1 MRWIF
6 LAIFILLTPIAFAAT
21 YNPINYVSDY
31 ADIIDAGDESNIN
44 ALAAAIQQ
52 NSTVEIAVLT
62 VPSLDTDINQFAV
75 DMFKQWGI
83 GKKDV
88 DNGLLILIAPNEREW
103 RIEVGYG
110 LEPVLTDAMAG
121 RIGREHFTEN
131 FRAGNY
137 GNGIYDA
144 IADIGKIIQKD
155 ESVISKYSDGTPEI
169 IPIVLLFLFLVIQ
182 TIIVFATSAHKKKL
196 HIRLSSAA
204 IMAVILL
211 FLNVIFAIIFFFF
224 ALSMLAP
231 FRRHGPGFGGFS
243 GRGLGGFRGG
253 LGGGGGSGG
262 FGGFGG
268 FGGGSSGG
276 GGAGGKW

>member
-1 MRWIF
+1 MA
-6 LAIFILLTPIAFAAT
+6 LAYT
-21 YNPINYVSDY
+21 PINYVSDY
-31 ADIIDAGDESNIN
+31 AEIIPPTEEAQIN
-44 ALAAAIQQ
+44 SLAASIEQ

-62 VPSLDTDINQFAV
+62 VPSLDGQDKDSFAV
-75 DMFKQWGI
+75 DTFKQWGI

-121 RIGREHFTEN
+121 RIGREHFIEN

-137 GNGIYDA
+137 GKGIYDA
-144 IADIGKIIQKD
+144 IEDINKVIQND
-155 ESVISKYSDGTPEI
+155 ETIISKYSENEPVLPTI
-169 IPIVLLFLFLVIQ
+169 LLFIFLASQ
-182 TIIVFATSAHKKKL
+182 TIIVFATSAHKKKSM
-196 HIRLSSAA
+196 IRLSSAA

-211 FLNVIFAIIFFFF
+211 FLNVVFAIIFSFF

-231 FRRHGPGFGGFS
+231 WSIGPGGFS

-253 LGGGGGSGG
+253 FGGFGGGR
-262 FGGFGG
+262 GGFGG